1 MTPKLG
7 KFIKNNVKTEEI
19 NKSNIDAQENQR
31 KSRQENQRK
40 STKITSTPRKTSGND
55 IKTRGSY

>member
-1 MTPKLG
+1 MRPKPG

-40 STKITSTPRKTSGND
+40 LTKIISTPRKTSGND
-55 IKTRGSY
+55 IKTRESY

>member
-1 MTPKLG
+1 MRPKPG
-7 KFIKNNVKTEEI
+7 KVIKNNVKTEEI

-40 STKITSTPRKTSGND
+40 LTKIISTHRKTSGND
-55 IKTRGSY
+55 IKTQGSY